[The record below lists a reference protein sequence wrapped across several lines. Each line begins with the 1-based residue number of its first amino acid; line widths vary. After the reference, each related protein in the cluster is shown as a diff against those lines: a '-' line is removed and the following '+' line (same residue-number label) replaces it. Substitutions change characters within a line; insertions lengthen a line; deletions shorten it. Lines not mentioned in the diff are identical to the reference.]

1 MMRAALSKL
10 GISRN
15 EACILGDR
23 MDTDILAGI
32 QSEIRT
38 VLILTGVTSVDDLP
52 LFPYRPDCI
61 LPSVGHVLQ
70 DGVEVM
76 EQASQLPHSATLTP
90 SLHPTPPA
98 STQANHKAHPSQP
111 ASPST
116 TFSTHGQ
123 GSS

>member
-10 GISRN
+10 GISRA

-38 VLILTGVTSVDDLP
+38 VLILTGVTSLEDLP
-52 LFPYRPDCI
+52 MFPYRPDCI

-70 DGVEVM
+70 DHVEVY
-76 EQASQLPHSATLTP
+76 EDQPGRTVAAASAAAHGAAAVAHSSAATVSAGAAQP
-90 SLHPTPPA
+90 IPRKGH
-98 STQANHKAHPSQP
+98 AHS
-111 ASPST
+111 
-116 TFSTHGQ
+116 GQ
-123 GSS
+123 